1 MNVAVIGSG
10 PGGYVASIK
19 AAQLGAR
26 VTVIEETEVGG
37 TCLNC
42 GCIPTKSLVASSELF
57 SRAKYFDE
65 FGIDLK
71 GTITPNFSKI
81 LKRKDKVVMTQIK
94 GIKNLFKHWGITLK
108 KGRGKLLAS
117 GDVEVLAHDG
127 SREIVRADKI
137 IIATGSSPAQIPA
150 FPFDG
155 SMVISSTDA
164 LKLSDIPKSILII
177 GAGIIGCEFA
187 HIFNA
192 LGSAVTLVEMLPR
205 ILATEDI
212 EISALLEREF
222 KKKNIKIHT
231 NSCVKKI
238 DPRHDGLH
246 ASFQNGQEIVVEKA
260 LVAVGRSYNS
270 TGLGLGET
278 GILKGLHGE
287 ITVND
292 EMRTNIP
299 GIFAIGDVTG
309 GYLLAHVASR
319 EGIIAAKNVMG
330 SNEKID
336 YSVVPS
342 AIFTSPEIASVGLR
356 EFQAI
361 EKGIPLRKGYFQ
373 FRSLGKAHVTGEFI
387 GFIKILSDDRS
398 DKIVGVHII
407 GPHASD
413 IIHEGALAMKMG
425 LRARDIAET
434 IHAHPTLSEALMEA
448 AEDMYD
454 EAIYVV
460 KN

>member
-1 MNVAVIGSG
+1 VNVTVIGSG
-10 PGGYVASIK
+10 SGGYVASIK

-37 TCLNC
+37 TCLNW
-42 GCIPTKSLVASSELF
+42 GCIPTKSLVASSEMF
-57 SRAKYFDE
+57 SRSKKLDE
-65 FGIDLK
+65 FGIELK
-71 GTITPNFSKI
+71 GTIVPNFSKI
-81 LKRKDKVVMTQIK
+81 LKRKDKVVNTQIK

-108 KGRGKLLAS
+108 KGRGKLLTP
-117 GDVEVLAHDG
+117 GEVEVLTNDG
-127 SREIVRADKI
+127 SREIVTDDKI
-137 IIATGSSPAQIPA
+137 IIATGSSPAQFPA

-155 SMVISSTDA
+155 KMVISSTDA
-164 LKLSDIPKSILII
+164 LKLSDIPESILII

-187 HIFNA
+187 CIFNA
-192 LGSAVTLVEMLPR
+192 LGSAVTLVEILPR
-205 ILATEDI
+205 IVATEDI
-212 EISALLEREF
+212 EISKLLEREF

-231 NSCVKKI
+231 NASVKAV
-238 DPRHDGLH
+238 DSRHDGLH
-246 ASFQNGQEIVVEKA
+246 ALFQDGQEIIAEKA

-270 TGLGLGET
+270 TGLGLGEI
-278 GILKGLHGE
+278 GIMKGKNGE
-287 ITVND
+287 IIVND

-319 EGIIAAKNVMG
+319 EGITAAKNVMG
-330 SNEKID
+330 GSEKID

-361 EKGIPLRKGYFQ
+361 EKGIKIRKGYFQ

-387 GFIKILSDDRS
+387 GFIKILSDEHS

-413 IIHEGALAMKMG
+413 LIHEGVLAMKAG

-448 AEDMYD
+448 AEDVYD
-454 EAIYVV
+454 EAIHVV
-460 KN
+460 RK